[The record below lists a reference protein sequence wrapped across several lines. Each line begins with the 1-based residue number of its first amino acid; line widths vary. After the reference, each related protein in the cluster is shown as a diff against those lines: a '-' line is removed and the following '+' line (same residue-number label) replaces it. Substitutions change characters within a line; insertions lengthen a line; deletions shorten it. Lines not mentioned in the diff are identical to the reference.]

1 MKLFGLYKK
10 NDDFSQSGQDQ
21 FAYHLSGFHGLYVE
35 IGAHIR

>member
-21 FAYHLSGFHGLYVE
+21 FDFNLSGFPGL
-35 IGAHIR
+35 